1 LERDGA
7 LAALTDAHAAAATG
21 EGRVAFVTGEP
32 GIGKTSLVNRFVRSL
47 EPDARVLL
55 GTCDDLSIPRPLGP
69 FRDLVG
75 TVSPALD
82 EAMADGAAPH
92 DIRALLIAELELSP
106 RPTVLVLE
114 DIHWADDATFDSVAV
129 VGRRIG
135 SIPALLVLTF
145 RAGEAPPGHP
155 LHATVGA
162 IRARDSVTLK
172 LAPLSADAVAS
183 LAGDGADQV
192 YAATGGNPFYVTEL
206 LASRTAAE
214 LPPSI
219 ANAVLGR
226 AARLD
231 DAGRRLA
238 ELVSVV
244 PTRVRASL
252 LDAVMPGWAAAAVE
266 PQRRRLLDVDASYVR
281 FRHELARHAIRS
293 SLPVAER
300 RRLHAR
306 ILAALLEE
314 DADPA
319 DIVHHAEA
327 AGAEDVVAA
336 YALVAARRAAALESN
351 REAVLA
357 LPPRVR
363 LRRTAPGGRAGAGLR
378 GARDDGIRRRPSRR
392 RVRRDRACDRDP
404 RQPRRPRCGR
414 ALHARALAVPLVRR
428 RRRGGADAGARR
440 DRDPRAAGRIGR
452 AGAGLQRPLA
462 AGDARRGSRAGVQ
475 LGRAGAR
482 PRDTA
487 RRRANPGARADQH
500 GDGEAPARSDVH

>member
-1 LERDGA
+1 VELLERDGA

-192 YAATGGNPFYVTEL
+192 YAATGGNQFYVTEWALTARVPMPTDRFQLVARELRSSHHHGWGATRIAAWAAVAGVDVDFEPPDAPPYAAMYARDWLAAADGFGAIGWSYDRALMLSL
-206 LASRTAAE
+206 LEDEAALVEALDIARTLGAKPLTRRVMGRLRSLGLRVPAGRRETTRANPAGLTARQLDVLKLLVEGLTNAQIAETLVVSPRTAEHHVAAVLTKLGASTRKEAALRAAE
-214 LPPSI
+214 L
-219 ANAVLGR
+219 R
-226 AARLD
+226 
-231 DAGRRLA
+231 
-238 ELVSVV
+238 
-244 PTRVRASL
+244 
-252 LDAVMPGWAAAAVE
+252 
-266 PQRRRLLDVDASYVR
+266 
-281 FRHELARHAIRS
+281 
-293 SLPVAER
+293 
-300 RRLHAR
+300 
-306 ILAALLEE
+306 
-314 DADPA
+314 
-319 DIVHHAEA
+319 
-327 AGAEDVVAA
+327 
-336 YALVAARRAAALESN
+336 
-351 REAVLA
+351 
-357 LPPRVR
+357 
-363 LRRTAPGGRAGAGLR
+363 
-378 GARDDGIRRRPSRR
+378 
-392 RVRRDRACDRDP
+392 
-404 RQPRRPRCGR
+404 
-414 ALHARALAVPLVRR
+414 
-428 RRRGGADAGARR
+428 
-440 DRDPRAAGRIGR
+440 
-452 AGAGLQRPLA
+452 
-462 AGDARRGSRAGVQ
+462 
-475 LGRAGAR
+475 
-482 PRDTA
+482 
-487 RRRANPGARADQH
+487 
-500 GDGEAPARSDVH
+500 